1 MLFKQGITTGSSLK
15 VLVLVQKMTRIFV
28 QQQLA
33 IHKKNV
39 TKWRYPSQ
47 ALDKGIFNKVA
58 EFQVMSTNKPAN
70 LLKYQYV
77 VKIKVDSTHIRY
89 RESLLYRNV
98 PPATGGKRNISALF
112 TNKTYVHAVTWL
124 R

>member
-1 MLFKQGITTGSSLK
+1 VLFKQGITTGSSLK

-28 QQQLA
+28 QLQLA

-47 ALDKGIFNKVA
+47 ELDKGIFNKVA

-77 VKIKVDSTHIRY
+77 VKVKERY
-89 RESLLYRNV
+89 KHCAIYGSIGLLV
-98 PPATGGKRNISALF
+98 ILSSISRTAA
-112 TNKTYVHAVTWL
+112 H
-124 R
+124 